1 MHPNPH
7 IRQGIKARSEPG
19 LSRMLVVSLIIHALF
34 LLLFSGVILPKM
46 KTPPKPVYVVDL
58 VNLPVKDPRA
68 GRPDVRKGPE
78 KAEPKPAAS
87 APEPKPDAVPLPPKP
102 ETKPEVVKPEPPK
115 PEPKTEPKS
124 KPKPKPEPKPEPKP
138 TPKPTPKADAK
149 PKPEKPKPADKPKV
163 TAKDEAS
170 VTSALEKLQKKQEYA
185 GVQSKILAMAAAKNA
200 KGSAGDVPVG
210 MPDGKGTEEG
220 VSSDAWLQEYLKQ
233 AWRLSK
239 YQVGRAD
246 LEAKMQL
253 IFDGQGKLANYT
265 FTKKS
270 SDGRFDDSVV
280 RAVLQLKDYPVPALA
295 GSRKDVVFNLK
306 ELQRP

>member
-1 MHPNPH
+1 
-7 IRQGIKARSEPG
+7 
-19 LSRMLVVSLIIHALF
+19 MLVVSFIIHVVL

-78 KAEPKPAAS
+78 KTEPTPGAS

-102 ETKPEVVKPEPPK
+102 EAKPEVVKPEPP
-115 PEPKTEPKS
+115 

-138 TPKPTPKADAK
+138 TPKPTPKAEAK

-163 TAKDEAS
+163 TDKDEAS
-170 VTSALEKLQKKQEYA
+170 VTSALDKLQKKQEYA
-185 GVQSKILAMAAAKNA
+185 GVQDKIAAMAAARN
-200 KGSAGDVPVG
+200 KGSAGDVPIG
-210 MPDGKGTEEG
+210 MPDGKGSEEG
-220 VSSDAWLQEYLKQ
+220 VASDAWLQEYLKQ

-239 YQVGRAD
+239 YQVGRSD
-246 LEAKMQL
+246 LETKMQL
-253 IFDGQGKLANYT
+253 TFDAQGKLANYK

-270 SDGRFDDSVV
+270 SDARFDDSVV

-295 GSRKDVVFNLK
+295 DARKDVVFNLK
-306 ELQRP
+306 ELQRQ

>member
-1 MHPNPH
+1 MHPNPLK
-7 IRQGIKARSEPG
+7 RQGIKARPEPG
-19 LSRMLVVSLIIHALF
+19 LTRTLVVSLIIHGVL

-46 KTPPKPVYVVDL
+46 KTPPKPVYIVDL

-68 GRPDVRKGPE
+68 GRPDVQKGPE
-78 KAEPKPAAS
+78 KTEPTPGAS

-102 ETKPEVVKPEPPK
+102 EAKPEVVKPEP
-115 PEPKTEPKS
+115 
-124 KPKPKPEPKPEPKP
+124 PKPKPEPKPEPKP
-138 TPKPTPKADAK
+138 TPKPTPKAEAK

-163 TAKDEAS
+163 TDKDEQNLAS
-170 VTSALEKLQKKQEYA
+170 TLANLQKKQEEA
-185 GVQSKILAMAAAKNA
+185 GLQDKITAMAAARN

-220 VSSDAWLQEYLKQ
+220 VAADAWLQEYLKQ

-239 YQVGRAD
+239 YQVGRSD

-253 IFDGQGKLANYT
+253 TFDAQGKLANYK
-265 FTKKS
+265 FTGKS
-270 SDGRFDDSVV
+270 SDARFDDSVV

-295 GSRKDVVFNLK
+295 GTRKDIVFNLK
-306 ELQRP
+306 ELQRQ

>member
-19 LSRMLVVSLIIHALF
+19 LTRMLVVSLIIHAVL
-34 LLLFSGVILPKM
+34 LLLFSGIILPTI

-78 KAEPKPAAS
+78 KTEPTPGAS
-87 APEPKPDAVPLPPKP
+87 APEPKPEAVPLPPKP
-102 ETKPEVVKPEPPK
+102 EAKPEVVKPEPPK
-115 PEPKTEPKS
+115 PEPKPEP
-124 KPKPKPEPKPEPKP
+124 KPKPEPEPKPEPKP
-138 TPKPTPKADAK
+138 TPKPKAEAK
-149 PKPEKPKPADKPKV
+149 PQPEKPKTADKPKV
-163 TAKDEAS
+163 TDKEEAS
-170 VTSALEKLQKKQEYA
+170 VTTALEKLQKKQEYA
-185 GVQSKILAMAAAKNA
+185 GVQDKIAAMAAARN
-200 KGSAGDVPVG
+200 KGTAGDVPIG

-220 VSSDAWLQEYLKQ
+220 VASDAWLQEYLKQ

-239 YQVGRAD
+239 YQVGRSD

-253 IFDGQGKLANYT
+253 TFDAQGKLANYK
-265 FTKKS
+265 FTDKS
-270 SDGRFDDSVV
+270 ADARFDDSVV

-295 GSRKDVVFNLK
+295 GTRKDVVFNLK
-306 ELQRP
+306 ELQRQ